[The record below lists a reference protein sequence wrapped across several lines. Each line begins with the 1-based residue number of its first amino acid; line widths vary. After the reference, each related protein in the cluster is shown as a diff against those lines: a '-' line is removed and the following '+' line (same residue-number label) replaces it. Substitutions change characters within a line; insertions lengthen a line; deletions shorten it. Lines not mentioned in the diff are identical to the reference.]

1 MPFIRNVVF
10 QTSFCIRYPRV
21 DTPTKQDYLS
31 MKCLMGYL
39 NASHTLITHG
49 SHGYLNQTTG
59 HWSGIIR
66 DLLTDEI
73 DIDGTGM
80 FITKDRLEVVDC
92 LAFANPGKI
101 KFILRKP
108 PLSYVTNI
116 LAVAFRRT
124 VWMSML
130 AVSVFFAGALYL
142 ILNWESQR
150 NKINFQSTY
159 TFSDIALIIFE
170 AICQQ
175 GSYTEPRSIP
185 GRTIMLILFLAFM
198 FLFVSYSAN
207 VVVLLQSTG
216 DILNLNAL
224 LHSRMSAGAL
234 NASYMVWYLHNLTNP
249 LHKELFDKKITSEG
263 FYSPERGVEEVRKGL
278 FAFHTLLAPA
288 YDFVMETFTD
298 YEICS
303 LKELEG
309 FLGFGG
315 AFFFLKKNSPYKEIF
330 KSGMLK
336 INEYGLQKHSYK
348 RYERKP
354 KCYSNAVSF
363 GSVGI
368 LEVYQAMLILLYG
381 IFASVFILVVEKM
394 VAAHVRKRRYR

>member
-1 MPFIRNVVF
+1 
-10 QTSFCIRYPRV
+10 
-21 DTPTKQDYLS
+21 
-31 MKCLMGYL
+31 MKCLMDYL
-39 NASHTLITHG
+39 NANHTLVPHE
-49 SHGYLNQTTG
+49 SHGYRNKTTG
-59 HWSGIIR
+59 KWSGIVKS
-66 DLLTDEI
+66 LLTEEI
-73 DIDGTGM
+73 EIDGTGM
-80 FITKDRLEVVDC
+80 FITEDRLEVVDC
-92 LAFANPGKI
+92 LTFANPGKV

-116 LAVAFRRT
+116 LVVAFRRT
-124 VWMSML
+124 VWLSMF

-142 ILNWESQR
+142 ILNWESKR
-150 NKINFQSTY
+150 KKINFQSAY
-159 TFSDIALIIFE
+159 TCSDIALIIFE

-185 GRTIMLILFLAFM
+185 GRTIMLFLFLAFM

-216 DILNLNAL
+216 DIPDLNAL
-224 LHSRMSAGAL
+224 LNSRMSAGAL

-249 LHKELFDKKITSEG
+249 LHKELFDRKISSKG
-263 FYSPERGVEEVRKGL
+263 FYSPERGVEQVRKGL
-278 FAFHTLLAPA
+278 FAFHTLLPPA

-309 FLGFGG
+309 FVGFGG
-315 AFFFLKKNSPYKEIF
+315 AFFFLNKNSPYKEIF
-330 KSGMLK
+330 RSGILK
-336 INEYGLQKHSYK
+336 INEYGLQKHSYE

-381 IFASVFILVVEKM
+381 MFASVFILVVEKIA
-394 VAAHVRKRRYR
+394 AAHAKRRGFR

>member
-1 MPFIRNVVF
+1 M
-10 QTSFCIRYPRV
+10 
-21 DTPTKQDYLS
+21 D
-31 MKCLMGYL
+31 YL
-39 NASHTLITHG
+39 NASHSLIPHE
-49 SHGYLNQTTG
+49 SHGYLNKTSG
-59 HWSGIIR
+59 KWSGIIQS
-66 DLLTDEI
+66 LLTEEI
-73 DIDGTGM
+73 EIDGTGM
-80 FITKDRLEVVDC
+80 FITKDRLKVVDC
-92 LAFANPGKI
+92 MSFANPAKV

-108 PLSYVTNI
+108 PLSYITNI

-124 VWMSML
+124 VWITMF
-130 AVSVFFAGALYL
+130 VISVFFTAALYI
-142 ILNWESQR
+142 ILNWETKR
-150 NKINFQSTY
+150 KKINFQENYSIG
-159 TFSDIALIIFE
+159 DITLIVFE

-175 GSYTEPRSIP
+175 GSFTEPRSIP

-216 DILNLNAL
+216 DIPNLNAL
-224 LHSRMSAGAL
+224 LNSRMAAGAL
-234 NASYMVWYLHNLTNP
+234 NASYMVWYLHNLKNP
-249 LHKELFDKKITSEG
+249 LHRELFDKKITSKG
-263 FYSPERGVEEVRKGL
+263 FYSPEDGVAAVRKGF
-278 FAFHTLLAPA
+278 FAYHTLLPPA

-303 LKELEG
+303 LQELEG
-309 FLGFGG
+309 FVGFGG

-330 KSGMLK
+330 RSGMLK
-336 INEYGLQKHSYK
+336 INEYGLQKHSYQ

-381 IFASVFILVVEKM
+381 IIAAVFIIIVEKI
-394 VAAHVRKRRYR
+394 VAAQTKKHRNNNKNKKKILKGTQNYT